1 MYFSDYLEWCLLH
14 CDVKQ
19 EFGQSLSKVLYFKM
33 SSWFILKNSLPFGA
47 LGLPNWA
54 VQMEDEAE
62 KKCLGGDPGS
72 ISW

>member
-1 MYFSDYLEWCLLH
+1 MVFVTLRCKTGVWPIVIKGPLFR
-14 CDVKQ
+14 DVFMVHP
-19 EFGQSLSKVLYFKM
+19 EFH
-33 SSWFILKNSLPFGA
+33 SLPFGA

>member
-1 MYFSDYLEWCLLH
+1 MVH
-14 CDVKQ
+14 P
-19 EFGQSLSKVLYFKM
+19 EFH
-33 SSWFILKNSLPFGA
+33 SLPFGA